1 MNKYIV
7 KALVIATMASSL
19 VACDDFLDKM
29 PDNRTTL
36 DTEQKIKSFL
46 VAAYPYKDY
55 AWVNELSSDNSDDV
69 GVVYNYTN
77 RWMDDTFNW
86 RDESETMTSSLS
98 ENWESCYEAI
108 SVANEALIAI
118 DDLEKK
124 SPSAA
129 LTEMRGEALL
139 CRAYSHFVL
148 ANLFCKH
155 WTKNAASD
163 LGLPYMKK
171 PETSLRPTYERGN
184 LADFYNNIEQ
194 DLLEGLELIG
204 DSHYDVPKY
213 HFNQKAALAFAARF
227 YLYTEKW
234 EKVIEYAT
242 RVLGSEPKSMLRD
255 WVSWCK
261 LPHYGQ
267 PRPNSYISTSNN
279 CNLMLQASYSFRGAV
294 CGRYSQYSRY
304 SHTYYLAY
312 HEDLSVKNVW
322 EGYLRG
328 QLVTTVS
335 DGADKRM
342 VLKSPYAFEYTDPVA
357 GIGYPH
363 TVIALFTA
371 DEALLARAEAYTMM
385 HEYKKAA
392 ADMQLWV
399 TNIINTLKSTP
410 AITVSLID
418 DFYSEKGYCYDDDK
432 RISSG
437 YKKHLNPSFE
447 IDAEGSTQENMLQF
461 ILAMRR
467 IETLHDGLRWFDI
480 KRYGIEI
487 PRRICNAEGEPDYV
501 TDFLTK
507 DDPRRVYQ
515 IPQDVRDAGFMPNP
529 R

>member
-1 MNKYIV
+1 
-7 KALVIATMASSL
+7 MASTM
-19 VACDDFLDKM
+19 VACDNFLDKM

-108 SVANEALIAI
+108 SVANEALNAI
-118 DDLEKK
+118 TQLEKTA
-124 SPSAA
+124 PSAA
-129 LTEMRGEALL
+129 LAEMRGEALL

-163 LGLPYMKK
+163 LGLPYMTQ
-171 PETSLRPTYERGN
+171 PETSLRPSYDRGN
-184 LADFYNNIEQ
+184 LADYYEKIEA
-194 DLLEGLELIG
+194 DLLGGLSLVG
-204 DSHYDVPKY
+204 DSHYDIPKY
-213 HFNQKAALAFAARF
+213 HFNQKAAMAFAVRY
-227 YLYTEKW
+227 YLYTENW
-234 EKVIEYAT
+234 DKVIEYAG
-242 RVLGSEPKSMLRD
+242 RVLGAEPKSMLRD
-255 WVSWCK
+255 WESWCK

-267 PRPNSYISTSNN
+267 PRPNAYISTSNN

-312 HEDLSVKNVW
+312 HEDISVKNVW

-371 DEALLARAEAYTMM
+371 DEVLLARAEAYTMKRDF
-385 HEYKKAA
+385 KKAA

-410 AITVSLID
+410 KITVDLID
-418 DFYSEKGYCYDDDK
+418 DFYNEKEYCYDDEK
-432 RISSG
+432 RIASG
-437 YKKHLNPSFE
+437 HKKHLNPSFE
-447 IDAEGSTQENMLQF
+447 IDPEGSTQENMLQF

-487 PRRICNAEGEPDYV
+487 PRRVCNAEGEPDYI